1 MHTLLLDA
9 TAMYRLSPVSL
20 QEQRREYKT
29 LKPVTPLSF
38 ERRRLVARA
47 QLDFIQLYATLLSS
61 VFMWITVEAIENRGT
76 REIHAESAF
85 KLKLIARPLWSREID
100 NLETRVFDFKKKKE
114 ERMTRKLDAV
124 VIGIN

>member
-1 MHTLLLDA
+1 MLDA

-29 LKPVTPLSF
+29 LKRVTPLSF

-61 VFMWITVEAIENRGT
+61 VFTWITVEAIENRGT

-85 KLKLIARPLWSREID
+85 KLKLIARPL
-100 NLETRVFDFKKKKE
+100 
-114 ERMTRKLDAV
+114 
-124 VIGIN
+124 